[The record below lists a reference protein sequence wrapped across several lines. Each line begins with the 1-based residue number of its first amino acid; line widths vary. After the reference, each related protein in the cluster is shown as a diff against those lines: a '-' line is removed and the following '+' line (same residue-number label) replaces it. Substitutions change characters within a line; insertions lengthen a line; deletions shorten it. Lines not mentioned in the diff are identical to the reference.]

1 MQENIKKKGSKKML
15 QNRIFIVMGVE
26 HYNPLGIIRSLGEYG
41 IKSVYIGIDGRA
53 NVASQSKYISKC
65 YKVKNY
71 VEACQL
77 LLDKYGN
84 YSSDNLPIV
93 YLSDDDQL
101 GYMDENYEK
110 FAGKFIFF
118 NAGEKGRITK
128 YMDKFNILELAKKF
142 GLKTP
147 EAAAV
152 KKGEIP
158 QNVPFPIITKSIAP
172 NVGGWKSDVFIC
184 ENEEELKAAYE
195 KIQSPIV
202 LVQHYIDKKNEFAL
216 EGFSADHGRKTFISI
231 ASTYLYNIKG
241 YYSPYHDVNN
251 FKDEVLYD
259 KFCGMFKE
267 IGFEGIFEIEFLV
280 DQDDELY
287 FSEINFRNSTW
298 SYASTCAG
306 MNLPVLWA
314 RTMIEGKIPEDAYQE
329 IENTFTAMV
338 EPIDYQK
345 RVVERNYDIEKWYED
360 FKNAKCKYYF
370 NEKDLKP
377 FFVML
382 ENNTNLR

>member
-1 MQENIKKKGSKKML
+1 MQNSVKENRKDML
-15 QNRIFIVMGVE
+15 QDRTFIVFGIE

-41 IKSVYIGIDGRA
+41 IESIFIAIPGRA
-53 NVASQSKYISKC
+53 EVASTSKYVKKC
-65 YKVKNY
+65 HKVKDY
-71 VEACQL
+71 VEGCKL
-77 LLDKYGN
+77 LLEQYGN
-84 YSSDNLPIV
+84 YPKENLPIV
-93 YLSDDDQL
+93 ITSDDEQV
-101 GYMDENYEK
+101 GYMDEHYEEY
-110 FAGKFIFF
+110 AGKFIFF
-118 NAGEKGRITK
+118 NAGKNGGITE
-128 YMDKFNILELAKKF
+128 YMDKFNILELAKEK
-142 GLKTP
+142 GLKTL
-147 EAAAV
+147 EAVAV
-152 KKGEIP
+152 KRGEIP
-158 QNVPFPIITKSIAP
+158 DVPYPVITKSIAP

-195 KIQSPIV
+195 KIQSPVV
-202 LVQHYIDKKNEFAL
+202 LVQHYIDKKNELVL
-216 EGFSADHGRKTFISI
+216 EGFSADQGKQTFIAI
-231 ASTYLYNIKG
+231 ASLYKYNIKG

-251 FKDEVLYD
+251 FKDKRLYD
-259 KFCGMFKE
+259 ALSEMLEK

-298 SYASTCAG
+298 SYAATCAG

-329 IENTFTAMV
+329 IGNTFTAMV

-360 FKNAKCKYYF
+360 FKNARCKYYF